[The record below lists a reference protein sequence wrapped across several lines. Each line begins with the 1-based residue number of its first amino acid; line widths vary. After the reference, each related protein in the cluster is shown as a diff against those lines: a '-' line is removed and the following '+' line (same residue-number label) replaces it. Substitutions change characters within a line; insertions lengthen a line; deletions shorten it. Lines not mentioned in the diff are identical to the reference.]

1 MVIAALI
8 AFAALLVA
16 WVLAPSGGRRAQ
28 PVTETI
34 STLVP
39 EAA

>member
-8 AFAALLVA
+8 AFAALVVA
-16 WVLAPSGGRRAQ
+16 WLAAPPGRRERRMADAV
-28 PVTETI
+28 P
-34 STLVP
+34 TLIA